1 MSNNTEEKR
10 YALITGGSHG
20 IGLHMA
26 HELAKRG
33 YHLLLVALHTE
44 GLFELPD
51 KFQLEYQVDVEVL
64 GLDLTEDNAI
74 EKVYAWYQQLD
85 VRLNILINN
94 AGFGYLG
101 RFDSYPLT
109 FYNKLMKLNI
119 LAVVDLTRKF
129 IDDLK
134 GQDKAYV
141 MNVGSIAS
149 YYDAPYKSVYAASKK
164 FVYSFSRALRVE
176 LKPLNISVSVL
187 TPAGVLTND
196 NTIKASRELSWVAK
210 LVTYT
215 PQEVAA
221 TAIDNMLKERAVI
234 IPGGFN
240 KFYIGMRKV
249 LPYSLVM
256 HMMSRQFSKKNL
268 TTYDPSRLGLD

>member
-1 MSNNTEEKR
+1 MSNATLEKR

-20 IGLHMA
+20 IGLQMA

-33 YHLLLVALHTE
+33 YHLLLVALHTD
-44 GLFELPD
+44 GLLALPETFEQ
-51 KFQLEYQVDVEVL
+51 KYQVEVRVL
-64 GLDLTEDNAI
+64 GLDLTDEHAVDQ
-74 EKVYAWYQQLD
+74 VYEWYQQMG

-101 RFDSYPLT
+101 RFDSYSIS
-109 FYNKLMKLNI
+109 FFNKLMKLNVI
-119 LAVVDLTRKF
+119 AMVNLTRRF
-129 IDDLK
+129 IEDLK

-164 FVYSFSRALRVE
+164 FVYSFSRSLRVE
-176 LKPLNISVSVL
+176 LLPFNISVSVL
-187 TPAGVLTND
+187 TPAGVLTNE
-196 NTIKASRELSWVAK
+196 NTIKASKELSWAAR

-221 TAIDNMLKERAVI
+221 KAIDNMLRERAVI
-234 IPGGFN
+234 IPGAFN
-240 KFYIGMRKV
+240 KFYIAMRKV
-249 LPYSLVM
+249 LPYGLVM

-268 TTYDPSRLGLD
+268 SIYDPSRLGVD